1 MVSILYPKNLSRIL
15 TTAFK
20 MGMAITLALARD
32 RATGEARPLYFGH
45 GNRIKGMAN
54 VWSTAKEE
62 YQQTVRDGSPDA
74 TPLLKAENNVR
85 RSFTRILLKT
95 SVRYGN
101 TEIKRVKR
109 EEGAKK
115 YLNILWDYTGGRLRD
130 ITKGRY
136 FFPKPVL
143 VEMDYGKKV
152 YGYHGSSKTPFYPVR
167 HNHLPE
173 LDFGDMVR
181 SPLMELGRQCL
192 KYGVPMKDAKRYV
205 DMLLLRL
212 LPFLDY
218 VYSER
223 RSGQSNY
230 VREGLREL
238 RIVVELI
245 KNEYGT
251 RNGKRQSIT
260 AEVMQSVTE
269 DVPVEI
275 EEIDEDQNGKIE
287 ETAEGHILQDV
298 VDRAKRDGAVLDESL
313 RTLDELLEN
322 GTLNEEDS
330 VDLLREYQE
339 QSRRLGVNIHRFVSK
354 NFQSPFSFNG
364 IIYHGQEM
372 AYDNSGLILLSEIP
386 VDDGRGQL
394 DFILARA
401 KKQTR
406 VDGASSIVICEP
418 FMIIDLKSKSAFDFD
433 IYGTES
439 HSKDKKNVVRE
450 FVLNHREMTDDE
462 WKNVLST
469 TPDDY
474 ETGQLD
480 AYEQAVLADY
490 QKVMWKDVDAQK
502 SLTKAVLVV
511 DSCQSWREISEA
523 ILPLVLRAYQ
533 GCIDGTLSTGDLLIP
548 SKEQKKLR
556 IAVLMLSVTQPNTGT
571 EELDIPMPQKPFK
584 YRIEDQKKVQLYLTV
599 SGSGSPSQSAASIAE
614 RWHGLE
620 YIHSLA
626 ERRHRDVYW
635 LDLVGEYTDPV
646 LRRKQFRIKYQDK
659 SIQRFFRERVL
670 MRDLSEQIQ
679 SFVYEDASISFI
691 RTWLQNQLRG
701 SQNPLI
707 AISGWEY
714 LRQSTPE
721 SHKKYLDEIVTL
733 LTHAVPV
740 KSTIVWFARPVPI
753 AQNSITYF
761 TRCVAPF
768 YQDSVWQNIVDTIIW
783 NVPMPPDR
791 SGAHVSPN
799 YHERGI
805 IIERPEISPEWRIIE
820 IAPLQGWGQD
830 FQSGG
835 RTSPETYYRI
845 SGGTVQH
852 SSLYREKQLEQTME
866 LIPHLL
872 PHQEYNPVPR
882 SDFDLEIEEMSA
894 EYSIPQEALPRLIFN
909 PTQVHKELEKDG
921 RVKPLLPI
929 VDINRRRE
937 TRQMQLAVPQQQRTT
952 RPPSEY
958 YLKDYELD
966 YRKIALTEIRYLV
979 DTIRFLKQDTGVDLV
994 ELLDQIEK
1002 TLVEI
1007 HPEDTASLL
1016 NTLRLVRQ
1024 TLETNTVSKQVW
1036 EKSLPYR
1043 SISRNLSMT
1052 QKEHMTTLQMKH
1064 PDILL
1069 LIGNHLFLLIL
1080 AAMDDN
1086 PEVVFPQT
1094 LASLWDYVRPWQLIG
1109 LGMKPVYPK
1118 AHTTGN
1124 SVLDRHRL
1132 LERLRK
1138 RIVEKDRTLDRQTSL
1153 TKLRFGQMIIL
1164 PVSGATDSTLLWLLF
1179 QRSSGIN
1186 DMNVALLNPRGIDP
1200 TLSPREVLQ
1209 EMVSGRTFWSESNLN
1224 LLSLHARLQGDETR
1238 LRILVAEQYGEQ
1250 ILWIDDREKGR
1261 WIPIGRLHYTTRK
1274 FEDVTLVRTLELSEI
1289 HYLQPIEYDE
1299 VRQPHQRIDDM
1310 VLMATFI
1317 LDKGL
1322 EGCVPATCNVS
1333 LDRDEKMYRVVFT
1346 DRATQNLIGELLINR
1361 TVDLLE
1367 ILRRPDN
1374 ECEPVMVNG
1383 QRLIWNRFNDV
1394 SYSKDV
1400 VVLKSWVARYNPYPG
1415 MSLGL
1420 PPTAQNLL
1428 NTSKE
1433 YDITLEL
1440 YHDPWT
1446 CPLKH
1451 ISLEDIKKQH
1461 NLAQVTPHHY
1471 LFRTGSSY
1479 GEPIHVSNEPSM
1491 KHGSCWRIN
1500 IDTPFKLSSELQEVM
1515 ETRFTDAQVR
1525 TFLESRELVYW
1536 SEEKQEWVV
1545 HTFELVI
1552 KQDCVEEIK
1561 ESWHL
1566 RTMIAQM
1573 LRQKYDSYLPGV
1585 YLQNP
1590 DRWSPYI
1597 VIEPEYV
1604 IIGLRE
1610 KDTGQTTEKQINEQ
1624 NVALRYR
1631 FEVQELLE
1639 SELTDFL
1646 QELGITA
1653 NRSLASELKG
1663 TIDSAV
1669 EIYGVKEDKAQVK
1682 FDYVTIDQ
1690 DAVGG
1695 KVLYVVMTSELETHK
1710 VPVTK
1715 HLHDIRQ
1722 LGYIRREHFVDEVKS
1737 LLMEFNLSDNDL
1749 DKAVKE
1755 CVRKMRSEK
1764 LIK

>member
-1 MVSILYPKNLSRIL
+1 
-15 TTAFK
+15 

-32 RATGEARPLYFGH
+32 RATGEARSLYFGQ

-62 YQQTVRDGSPDA
+62 YQRTVRDGRPDT

-101 TEIKRVKR
+101 TETKRVKP
-109 EEGAKK
+109 EEGIKK
-115 YLNILWDYTGGRLRD
+115 YLNSIWDYAGSRLRD
-130 ITKGRY
+130 VTKARY
-136 FFPKPVL
+136 FFPKAVQ
-143 VEMDYGKKV
+143 VERNDGTKID
-152 YGYHGSSKTPFYPVR
+152 GYHGSSKTPFYPVR

-173 LDFGDMVR
+173 LDFADMIR

-192 KYGVPMKDAKRYV
+192 KYGVPIKDAKRYV

-218 VYSER
+218 IYSER
-223 RSGQSNY
+223 RSGRSNY

-238 RIVVELI
+238 RFVVELI

-251 RNGKRQSIT
+251 RNGKRQPIT
-260 AEVMQSVTE
+260 AEVMQSITE
-269 DVPVEI
+269 DVPNEVE
-275 EEIDEDQNGKIE
+275 EVDEDQDEKIE
-287 ETAEGHILQDV
+287 ETAESHILQDV
-298 VDRAKRDGAVLDESL
+298 VDEAKRDEAVLDESL
-313 RTLDELLEN
+313 QTLDELLKN
-322 GTLNEEDS
+322 GTLDEEDS

-339 QSRRLGVNIHRFVSK
+339 QSRRLGVKIHRFVSK
-354 NFQSPFSFNG
+354 NFQSPFSLNG
-364 IIYHGQEM
+364 IIYHGTEM

-386 VDDGRGQL
+386 VDDGRGRL

-418 FMIIDLKSKSAFDFD
+418 FVIIDLKTKSAFDFD

-450 FVLNHREMTDDE
+450 FFLTHREMTGNE

-490 QKVMWKDVDAQK
+490 QRVMQKDVDAQK
-502 SLTKAVLVV
+502 SLAKAVLVV

-548 SKEQKKLR
+548 LKGKNELR
-556 IAVLMLSVTQPNTGT
+556 IAMRMLAVTQPNTGT
-571 EELDIPMPQKPFK
+571 EELDIPMPQKPFL
-584 YRIEDQKKVQLYLTV
+584 YRVEDQKEFQLYLTV

-626 ERRHRDVYW
+626 KRRHQDVYW
-635 LDLVGEYTDPV
+635 LDIVGEYTDPV

-659 SIQRFFRERVL
+659 PIQRFFRERVL
-670 MRDLSEQIQ
+670 MRDLSDQVQ
-679 SFVYEDASISFI
+679 SFVYEGASISFI
-691 RTWLQNQLRG
+691 RTWLQSQLRG
-701 SQNPLI
+701 SRNPLI
-707 AISGWEY
+707 VISGWEH

-721 SHKKYLDEIVTL
+721 SHQMYLDEIVTL
-733 LTHAVPV
+733 LIHTVPV

-753 AQNSITYF
+753 AQNSIAYS

-791 SGAHVSPN
+791 SGARVSTN

-805 IIERPEISPEWRIIE
+805 IIERPEKSPEWKIIE

-835 RTSPETYYRI
+835 RTSPEIYYRI
-845 SGGTVQH
+845 GGGAAQH
-852 SSLYREKQLEQTME
+852 SSWYGKQQLEQTMK

-882 SDFDLEIEEMSA
+882 SDFDLEIEEVSA
-894 EYSIPQEALPRLIFN
+894 EYSIPQDGIPRLIFN
-909 PTQVHKELEKDG
+909 PTQVQEELEKDG

-929 VDINRRRE
+929 ADINRRRE
-937 TRQMQLAVPQQQRTT
+937 TRQMQLAVPQRQRTT
-952 RPPSEY
+952 QPPSEY
-958 YLKDYELD
+958 YLTDYELD
-966 YRKIALTEIRYLV
+966 YTKIALTEIRHLV
-979 DTIRFLKQDTGVDLV
+979 DTIRFLKQDTDVDLI

-1002 TLVEI
+1002 ILTEI
-1007 HPEDTASLL
+1007 HPEDTTSLL

-1024 TLETNTVSKQVW
+1024 TLETSRLSKQVW
-1036 EKSLPYR
+1036 ERLLPYR
-1043 SISRNLSMT
+1043 SISRNLSIA
-1052 QKEHMTTLQMKH
+1052 QKKHVTTLQMKH

-1080 AAMDDN
+1080 VAVGSN

-1094 LASLWDYVRPWQLIG
+1094 LASLWDYVRPWQFIG
-1109 LGMKPVYPK
+1109 LGMKPIYPK
-1118 AHTTGN
+1118 VHTTGN

-1138 RIVEKDRTLDRQTSL
+1138 RIVDKNRTLDRQTSL
-1153 TKLRFGQMIIL
+1153 TKIRFGQMIV
-1164 PVSGATDSTLLWLLF
+1164 PPSSGATESTLLWLLF
-1179 QRSSGIN
+1179 QRSPGIN

-1200 TLSPREVLQ
+1200 TLSPRQVLQ
-1209 EMVSGRTFWSESNLN
+1209 EMVSGKTLWSESNLS
-1224 LLSLHARLQGDETR
+1224 LLSWHAQLQGDETR
-1238 LRILVAEQYGEQ
+1238 IRILVAEQHGEQ
-1250 ILWIDDREKGR
+1250 ILWIDDREREK
-1261 WIPIGRLHYTTRK
+1261 WIPIGRLHYTTRR

-1289 HYLQPIEYDE
+1289 RYLEPFEYDD
-1299 VRQPHQRIDDM
+1299 VLHPHQRVDDM
-1310 VLMATFI
+1310 VLRAMFI
-1317 LDKGL
+1317 LNKGL
-1322 EGCVPATCNVS
+1322 EGCVPAACTVS
-1333 LDRDEKMYRVVFT
+1333 LDRDEMMYRIVFT
-1346 DRATQNLIGELLINR
+1346 DRTTQNLIGELLVNR
-1361 TVDLLE
+1361 TVNLLE

-1374 ECEPVMVNG
+1374 ECEPVIVNG
-1383 QRLIWNRFNDV
+1383 SRLIWNRFNDIF
-1394 SYSKDV
+1394 YSEDV
-1400 VVLKSWVARYNPYPG
+1400 AVLKSWVTRYNPYPG
-1415 MSLGL
+1415 TSLGL
-1420 PPTAQNLL
+1420 PPAAQDLL
-1428 NTSKE
+1428 NTLKE

-1461 NLAQVTPHHY
+1461 NLAKVTPHHY
-1471 LFRTGSSY
+1471 LFRLRSFY
-1479 GEPIHVSNEPSM
+1479 EEPVHVSNEPSM

-1500 IDTPFKLSSELQEVM
+1500 IDTPFKLSPELQEIID
-1515 ETRFTDAQVR
+1515 TRFTDAQVR
-1525 TFLESRELVYW
+1525 TLLEPRELVYW
-1536 SEEKQEWVV
+1536 SEEKREWVT

-1552 KQDCVEEIK
+1552 KQDCIEEIK

-1566 RTMIAQM
+1566 RTMIAQV
-1573 LRQKYDSYLPGV
+1573 LGQKYDLHLPGV

-1590 DRWSPYI
+1590 DKWSPYI
-1597 VIEPEYV
+1597 IIEPEYAT
-1604 IIGLRE
+1604 IGLRE
-1610 KDTGQTTEKQINEQ
+1610 KDTGQTAEKRINEQ

-1631 FEVQELLE
+1631 FKVQELLE
-1639 SELTDFL
+1639 SELTSFL

-1653 NRSLASELKG
+1653 NRALASELKG
-1663 TIDSAV
+1663 AIADAI

-1682 FDYVTIDQ
+1682 FNYVTIEQ
-1690 DAVGG
+1690 DVVGG
-1695 KVLYVVMTSELETHK
+1695 KVLYVVLASELETYK

-1722 LGYIRREHFVDEVKS
+1722 LGHIRREHFVDEVKS
-1737 LLMEFNLSDNDL
+1737 LLTEFNLSDDDM

-1755 CVRKMRSEK
+1755 CVQKMRGEK